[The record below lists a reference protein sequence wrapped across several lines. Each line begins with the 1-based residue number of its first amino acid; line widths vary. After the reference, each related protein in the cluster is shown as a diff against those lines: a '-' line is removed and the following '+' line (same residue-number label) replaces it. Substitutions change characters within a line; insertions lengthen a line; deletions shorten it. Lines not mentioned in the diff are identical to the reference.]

1 MTSQPGKQTV
11 QIDILSNISRTKD
24 NQTMKLGQLMK
35 YNTRNI
41 FLKNHTQN
49 MEKKLFPDHFLKN
62 QN

>member
-1 MTSQPGKQTV
+1 MTSQPGKQTI

-24 NQTMKLGQLMK
+24 NQTTKLVQLIK

-41 FLKNHTQN
+41 FLKNRTQN
-49 MEKKLFPDHFLKN
+49 IEKKLFPDHFLKN